1 MPQDTYKPS
10 SGGRSNTEM
19 VYDPVKRQWVQKSSK
34 DFGGEATGT
43 SKQTTTAT
51 AQQTTTATD
60 KESDAKEKADKE
72 YIEIEFNTLKGDLI
86 LTSTEKSIRIKVGDT
101 IKINGIG
108 KYLSGLYFVS
118 NVKRTLNKDSG
129 YSHTLTV
136 IKTGFGNSLKKVQ
149 VVEET
154 RKQEVPKPT
163 SALKVG
169 DKVRIV
175 GDNAV
180 YSNAHDGVKVP
191 AWVKQQ
197 TLTVDAISSDGT
209 RVRLNPIWSWVYIK
223 YVQKV

>member
-34 DFGGEATGT
+34 DSGGEATGT

-51 AQQTTTATD
+51 D
-60 KESDAKEKADKE
+60 KKSDSKDKADKE

-86 LTSTEKSIRIKVGDT
+86 LTPTEKSIRIKVGDT

-118 NVKRTLNKDSG
+118 NVKRTLNKNSG

-175 GDNAV
+175 GDSAV

-197 TLTVDAISSDGT
+197 TLTIDAISSDGT
-209 RVRLNPIWSWVYIK
+209 RVRLNPIWSWTYIK